1 MDEALINTIKCT
13 PLKKITNP
21 LGDVWHAIKST
32 EDTYVGFGEAY
43 FSFINK
49 GKIKGWKKHK
59 KATLNLVVPVGEVK
73 FYAYD
78 ENSNDRKS
86 CLVNFILSED
96 NYSRLTIPPGIW
108 LAFKGIK
115 RKNILLNVSDL
126 PHDKNE
132 TIAKK
137 LSSFKINIY
146 D

>member
-1 MDEALINTIKCT
+1 MGESVDNIIKYIS
-13 PLKKITNP
+13 LKKISHP
-21 LGDVWHAIKST
+21 LGDVWHAIKSSDS
-32 EDTYVGFGEAY
+32 EYAGFGEAY
-43 FSFINK
+43 FSFIEK

-59 KATLNLVVPVGEVK
+59 KATLNLIVPIGEIK

-78 ENSNDRKS
+78 ENSRDRKS
-86 CLVNFILSED
+86 CLMNFNLSED

-115 RKNILLNVSDL
+115 RKNMLLNVSDL

-132 TIAKK
+132 TISKN
-137 LSSFKINIY
+137 LNFFDVNIN

>member
-1 MDEALINTIKCT
+1 M
-13 PLKKITNP
+13 
-21 LGDVWHAIKST
+21 
-32 EDTYVGFGEAY
+32 
-43 FSFINK
+43 
-49 GKIKGWKKHK
+49 
-59 KATLNLVVPVGEVK
+59 NLVVPVGEIK

>member
-1 MDEALINTIKCT
+1 MGESVDNLIKYI
-13 PLKKITNP
+13 PLKKISNP
-21 LGDVWHAIKST
+21 LGDVWHAIKSSDG
-32 EDTYVGFGEAY
+32 EYVGFGEAY
-43 FSFINK
+43 FSFIKK

-59 KATLNLVVPVGEVK
+59 KATLNLVVPIGEIK

-78 ENSNDRKS
+78 ENSRDRKS
-86 CLVNFILSED
+86 CLINFNLSED

-115 RKNILLNVSDL
+115 RKNMLLNVSDL

-132 TIAKK
+132 TISKN
-137 LSSFKINIY
+137 LNFFDVNIN

>member
-21 LGDVWHAIKST
+21 LGDIWHAIKST

-59 KATLNLVVPVGEVK
+59 KATLNLVVPVGEIK

-137 LSSFKINIY
+137 LSSFNININ